1 MWRKVRIGMLLY
13 LLAMVAFGTWLTR
26 ARTTDWTESLW
37 VTVYPI
43 NGDGSEVATAYIDT
57 LRGTDF
63 DDIEAFFVDEAE
75 YYDVAL
81 EMPVRLALG
90 DEMADH
96 PPDPPVSSQLFDVM
110 AWSLRL
116 RFWTAFA
123 DRSSP
128 APADVEIFLKYYDPD
143 GSAQLPDSLGLQ
155 KGMIGIVNA
164 FADADY
170 AGSNNVII
178 AHELLHTLG
187 ATDKY
192 NPQSNDPLYPDG
204 YADPEAEPLYPQRA
218 AEIMGGR
225 IPVSKFES
233 VVPRSLRWV
242 VIGTLTAVEI
252 GFGQP

>member
-1 MWRKVRIGMLLY
+1 M
-13 LLAMVAFGTWLTR
+13 
-26 ARTTDWTESLW
+26 
-37 VTVYPI
+37 
-43 NGDGSEVATAYIDT
+43 ATAYIDT
-57 LRGTDF
+57 LKGTDF

-75 YYDVAL
+75 YYMSLWRCPYVWRWA
-81 EMPVRLALG
+81 MRWQTI
-90 DEMADH
+90 

-116 RFWTAFA
+116 RFWAAFA

-143 GSAQLPDSLGLQ
+143 GSERLSDSLGLQ
-155 KGMIGIVNA
+155 NGLIGIVNA

-192 NPQSNDPLYPDG
+192 NLQFNDPRYPDG
-204 YADPEAEPLYPQRA
+204 YANPEAESLYPQRA
-218 AEIMGGR
+218 AEIMDGR

-233 VVPRSLRWV
+233 VVPRSLRRV
-242 VIGTLTAVEI
+242 VIGPLTAVEI